1 MNLNIKEK
9 DGSEIP
15 MDSFEKIPENSFSPM
30 TQPISQSNKSIPK
43 QYAKMVRPNI
53 PPQKSQISYDDILS
67 NMGMFVQQGQLHLIE
82 DYPQIYNQVKQKN
95 NTYVPK
101 QNENASTKKVVKIQ
115 NNIPQNNIPQN
126 NIPQNSYIYNKYFKD
141 QLNTEPIVRKPTNLI
156 EYRDMLIQNIIQKKR
171 IQQIKSKKLLMPTN
185 NIHMAP
191 TNTSNLDKL
200 FNFSQR

>member
-1 MNLNIKEK
+1 MNLNIKEKEK

-15 MDSFEKIPENSFSPM
+15 IDSFEKIPENSFSP
-30 TQPISQSNKSIPK
+30 IGLSNYQSTTKPIPK

-53 PPQKSQISYDDILS
+53 PVKKPQISYDDILS
-67 NMGMFVQQGQLHLIE
+67 KMGMFVQQGQLHLIE
-82 DYPQIYNQVKQKN
+82 DYPQIYKQKN
-95 NTYVPK
+95 DTNILK
-101 QNENASTKKVVKIQ
+101 QNDNTKKIVKIQ
-115 NNIPQNNIPQN
+115 NNVPQNNVPQN
-126 NIPQNSYIYNKYFKD
+126 NVPQNSYIYNKYFKD
-141 QLNTEPIVRKPTNLI
+141 QLNIEPEIRRPTNLI